1 MEKIIQVCCQK
12 RPRPRPAQRR
22 IDPADGGVY
31 TFSEIKAFYAGAP
44 RDCFFRGGGR
54 RLLSHQS
61 EAMFLMFF
69 NFMVCVW
76 VIPVRF
82 EGFLT
87 IMVGF

>member
-44 RDCFFRGGGR
+44 RDCFFRGGG
-54 RLLSHQS
+54 
-61 EAMFLMFF
+61 A
-69 NFMVCVW
+69 VC
-76 VIPVRF
+76 
-82 EGFLT
+82 
-87 IMVGF
+87 